1 MGTYVESLLGVAEST
16 KFRLQSFQFQSRHAI
31 HVVPSLDVMIGSKM
45 HTQNNTIV
53 NYYLK
58 DS

>member
-16 KFRLQSFQFQSRHAI
+16 KLRLQLFQFQSRHAI
-31 HVVPSLDVMIGSKM
+31 HVVPSLDVMIRSKLR
-45 HTQNNTIV
+45 TQNNTIV